1 MLRRIFRSIG
11 RTATASAEGAT
22 PPASADGAASPALAE
37 GVTPAAAAE
46 RPADARDRR
55 LAAAH
60 AGVSIDLHR
69 RIQFDGL
76 TVAGLEFRGLVD
88 ECLRD
93 SSTVV
98 GELKAFHR
106 YQAALILA
114 RYFAHTLDVP
124 GERAECG
131 VFSGFGSLLM
141 CRLMRARSPGFDGTG
156 FHLVDSFEGLS
167 SPSTQDA
174 VELREKPGR
183 GTVAV
188 LGYGKGGFAAPIEYA
203 RAAMREFPGARIHK
217 GWIPEVLAALPDAP
231 FAFVHVDVDLYEPTR
246 ACLEHFYPRLAGGGV
261 IVCDDY
267 GAPRFP
273 GAARAWD
280 DYCDRRGIPYVVLDT
295 GQSII
300 LRE

>member
-1 MLRRIFRSIG
+1 MLRRILKSIG
-11 RTATASAEGAT
+11 RAATAAT
-22 PPASADGAASPALAE
+22 PSGDEAP
-37 GVTPAAAAE
+37 PAAAAE
-46 RPADARDRR
+46 RAEDIRDRR

-69 RIQFDGL
+69 RIQFEGL
-76 TVAGLEFRGLVD
+76 TVAGLDFRGLVD

-93 SSTVV
+93 SSTGV
-98 GELKAFHR
+98 GPLKAFHR
-106 YQAALILA
+106 YQAALLLA
-114 RYFAHTLDVP
+114 RYFLHTLDVP
-124 GERAECG
+124 GERVECG

-141 CRLMRARSPGFDGTG
+141 CRLTRALRPGFDGTG

-167 SPSTQDA
+167 PPSAEDA
-174 VELREKPGR
+174 VELRQKPGR
-183 GTVAV
+183 GEVAIFN
-188 LGYGKGGFAAPIEYA
+188 YDKEGFKAPIQYT
-203 RAAMREFPGARIHK
+203 RAAMREFSGARIHK

-246 ACLEHFYPRLAGGGV
+246 ACLEHFYPRLAIGGA

-267 GAPRFP
+267 GAQRFP
-273 GAARAWD
+273 GAARAWNE
-280 DYCDRRGIPYVVLDT
+280 YCERHRIPYVVLDT

>member
-1 MLRRIFRSIG
+1 MLRRIFKSLG
-11 RTATASAEGAT
+11 R
-22 PPASADGAASPALAE
+22 SPAEPA
-37 GVTPAAAAE
+37 GDMPAPAADE
-46 RPADARDRR
+46 QRPEDARDRR
-55 LAAAH
+55 LSAAH

-76 TVAGLEFRGLVD
+76 SVAGLEFRGLVD

-98 GELKAFHR
+98 GSLKAFHR
-106 YQAALILA
+106 YQAAFLLA
-114 RYFAHTLDVP
+114 RYFAHTLGVP

-141 CRLMRARSPGFDGTG
+141 CRLMRAHRPGFDGTG
-156 FHLVDSFEGLS
+156 FHLVDSFAGLS
-167 SPSTQDA
+167 PPSTEDA
-174 VELREKPGR
+174 VEVRHKPGR
-183 GTVAV
+183 GDVAV
-188 LGYGKGGFAAPIEYA
+188 LAFGKGEFAAPIDYA
-203 RAAMREFPGARIHK
+203 RAAMREFPGARIHQ
-217 GWIPEVLAALPDAP
+217 GWIPAVLAALPDAR
-231 FAFVHVDVDLYEPTR
+231 FAFVHIDVDLYRPTL
-246 ACLEHFYPRLAGGGV
+246 ACLEHFWPRLAEGGA

-280 DYCDRRGIPYVVLDT
+280 EYCERHRIPFVVLDT
-295 GQSII
+295 GQSVI

>member
-1 MLRRIFRSIG
+1 MLRRILRSIG
-11 RTATASAEGAT
+11 RTATSV
-22 PPASADGAASPALAE
+22 DGGKPALADDA
-37 GVTPAAAAE
+37 TSRPAATE
-46 RPADARDRR
+46 RPADVRDRR

-60 AGVSIDLHR
+60 AGVPIDLHR
-69 RIQFDGL
+69 RIQFDGI
-76 TVAGLEFRGLVD
+76 TVAGLEFRRLVD
-88 ECLRD
+88 DCLRD

-124 GERAECG
+124 GERVECG

-141 CRLMRARSPGFDGTG
+141 CRLMRARQPGFDGTG
-156 FHLVDSFEGLS
+156 FYLVDSFEGLS
-167 SPSTQDA
+167 SPAAEDA
-174 VELREKPGR
+174 LELREKPGR

-188 LGYGKGGFAAPIEYA
+188 LGFDKGGFVAPIEYA

-246 ACLEHFYPRLAGGGV
+246 ACLEHFYPRLAEGGV

-280 DYCDRRGIPYVVLDT
+280 EYCDRRGIPYVVLDT

-300 LRE
+300 LRA

>member
-1 MLRRIFRSIG
+1 
-11 RTATASAEGAT
+11 
-22 PPASADGAASPALAE
+22 
-37 GVTPAAAAE
+37 V
-46 RPADARDRR
+46 RDRR

-60 AGVSIDLHR
+60 AGVPIDLHR
-69 RIQFDGL
+69 RIQFDGIA
-76 TVAGLEFRGLVD
+76 VAGLEFRRLVD
-88 ECLRD
+88 DCLRD
-93 SSTVV
+93 SSTVL

-124 GERAECG
+124 GERVECG

-141 CRLMRARSPGFDGTG
+141 CRLMRARQPGFDGTG

-167 SPSTQDA
+167 SPAAEDA
-174 VELREKPGR
+174 LELREKPGR

-188 LGYGKGGFAAPIEYA
+188 LGFDKGAFAAPIEYA

-246 ACLEHFYPRLAGGGV
+246 ACLEHFYPRLPDGGV

-280 DYCDRRGIPYVVLDT
+280 EYCDRRGIPYVVLDT

-300 LRE
+300 LRA

>member
-1 MLRRIFRSIG
+1 MLRRILRSIG
-11 RTATASAEGAT
+11 RTATSV
-22 PPASADGAASPALAE
+22 DGGKPALADDA
-37 GVTPAAAAE
+37 TSRPAATE
-46 RPADARDRR
+46 RPADVRDRR

-60 AGVSIDLHR
+60 AGVPIDLHR
-69 RIQFDGL
+69 RIQFDGI
-76 TVAGLEFRGLVD
+76 TVAGLEFRRLVD
-88 ECLRD
+88 DCLRD

-124 GERAECG
+124 GERVECG

-141 CRLMRARSPGFDGTG
+141 CRLMRARQPGFDGTG

-167 SPSTQDA
+167 SPAAEDA
-174 VELREKPGR
+174 LELREKPGR

-188 LGYGKGGFAAPIEYA
+188 LGFDKGGFVAPIEYA

-246 ACLEHFYPRLAGGGV
+246 ACLEHFYPRLAEGGV

-267 GAPRFP
+267 RAPRFP
-273 GAARAWD
+273 GAAGAWD
-280 DYCDRRGIPYVVLDT
+280 EYCDRRGIPYVVLDT

-300 LRE
+300 LRA

>member
-1 MLRRIFRSIG
+1 MLRRILRSIG
-11 RTATASAEGAT
+11 RTATA
-22 PPASADGAASPALAE
+22 AAPSGDEAP
-37 GVTPAAAAE
+37 PAAAAE
-46 RPADARDRR
+46 RAEDARDRR

-76 TVAGLEFRGLVD
+76 TVAGLDFRGLVD

-93 SSTVV
+93 SST
-98 GELKAFHR
+98 GLGTLKAFHR
-106 YQAALILA
+106 YQAALLLA
-114 RYFAHTLDVP
+114 RYFVHTLDVP

-141 CRLMRARSPGFDGTG
+141 CRLTRAQRPTFDGTG

-167 SPSTQDA
+167 PPSAADA
-174 VELREKPGR
+174 VELRQKPGR

-188 LGYGKGGFAAPIEYA
+188 FGYDKGGFKAPIEYA

-246 ACLEHFYPRLAGGGV
+246 ACLEHFHPRLARGGV

-280 DYCDRRGIPYVVLDT
+280 EYCERHRIPYVVLDT

>member
-1 MLRRIFRSIG
+1 MLRRILRSIG
-11 RTATASAEGAT
+11 RTATSV
-22 PPASADGAASPALAE
+22 DGGKPALADDA
-37 GVTPAAAAE
+37 TSRPAATE
-46 RPADARDRR
+46 RPADVRDRR

-60 AGVSIDLHR
+60 AGVPIDLHR
-69 RIQFDGL
+69 RIQFDGI
-76 TVAGLEFRGLVD
+76 TVAGLEFRRLVD
-88 ECLRD
+88 DCLRD

-124 GERAECG
+124 GERVECG

-141 CRLMRARSPGFDGTG
+141 CRLMRARQPGFDGTG

-167 SPSTQDA
+167 SPAAEDA
-174 VELREKPGR
+174 LELVEKPGR

-188 LGYGKGGFAAPIEYA
+188 LGFDKGGFVAPIEYA

-246 ACLEHFYPRLAGGGV
+246 ACLEHFYPRLAEGGV

-280 DYCDRRGIPYVVLDT
+280 EYCDRRGIPYVVLDT

-300 LRE
+300 LRA

>member
-1 MLRRIFRSIG
+1 V
-11 RTATASAEGAT
+11 
-22 PPASADGAASPALAE
+22 D
-37 GVTPAAAAE
+37 V
-46 RPADARDRR
+46 RDRR

-60 AGVSIDLHR
+60 AGVSIELHQ

-76 TVAGLEFRGLVD
+76 TVAGLDFRRLVD

-93 SSTVV
+93 SSTVL
-98 GELKAFHR
+98 GGLKAFHR
-106 YQAALILA
+106 YQVALILA
-114 RYFAHTLDVP
+114 RYFAHTLEVP
-124 GERAECG
+124 GERVECG

-141 CRLMRARSPGFDGTG
+141 CRLMRARHPGFDGTG

-167 SPSTQDA
+167 SPAAEDA

-188 LGYGKGGFAAPIEYA
+188 LGFDKGGFAAPIEYA

-217 GWIPEVLAALPDAP
+217 GWIPEVLASLPDAP

-246 ACLEHFYPRLAGGGV
+246 ACLEHFYPRLPDGGV

-280 DYCDRRGIPYVVLDT
+280 EYCDRRGIPYVVLDT

-300 LRE
+300 LRA

>member
-1 MLRRIFRSIG
+1 MLRRILKSMG
-11 RTATASAEGAT
+11 KT
-22 PPASADGAASPALAE
+22 PAPAAGEAPPSPAGGVPAAPADASP
-37 GVTPAAAAE
+37 AAE
-46 RPADARDRR
+46 RPEDARDRR

-60 AGVSIDLHR
+60 SGVSIELHQ

-76 TVAGLEFRGLVD
+76 TVAGLEFRRLVE

-93 SSTVV
+93 SSTVL
-98 GELKAFHR
+98 GALKAFHR
-106 YQAALILA
+106 YQAALLLA
-114 RYFAHTLDVP
+114 RYFAHTIDVP
-124 GERAECG
+124 GDRVECG

-141 CRLMRARSPGFDGTG
+141 CRLMRARHPGFDGTG

-167 SPSTQDA
+167 PPVAEDA
-174 VELREKPGR
+174 VAFRDKPGR
-183 GTVAV
+183 GRVAV
-188 LGYGKGGFAAPIEYA
+188 LGFGKGEFAAPIEYA
-203 RAAMREFPGARIHK
+203 RAAMREFPGARIHQ
-217 GWIPEVLAALPDAP
+217 GWIPDVLAALPDTR
-231 FAFVHVDVDLYEPTR
+231 FAFVHVDVDLYQPTL
-246 ACLEHFYPRLAGGGV
+246 ACLEHFHPRLAAGGA

-280 DYCDRRGIPYVVLDT
+280 EYCDRHRIPFVVLDT

>member
-1 MLRRIFRSIG
+1 MLRRILKSIG
-11 RTATASAEGAT
+11 RTASCAGAA
-22 PPASADGAASPALAE
+22 PPA
-37 GVTPAAAAE
+37 
-46 RPADARDRR
+46 ADAAHPVDRRDRR

-69 RIQFDGL
+69 RIQFDGF
-76 TVAGLEFRGLVD
+76 TVAGLDFRALADG
-88 ECLRD
+88 CLRD
-93 SSTVV
+93 SSTGVAP
-98 GELKAFHR
+98 LKAFHR
-106 YQAALILA
+106 YQTALLLA

-124 GERAECG
+124 GERVECG
-131 VFSGFGSLLM
+131 VFSGFVSLLM
-141 CRLMRARSPGFDGTG
+141 CRLMRAHRPGFDGTG

-167 SPSTQDA
+167 PPAPEDA
-174 VELREKPGR
+174 LEVREEPGR

-188 LGYGKGGFAAPIEYA
+188 FGYDRDGFTAPIEYA
-203 RAAMREFPGARIHK
+203 RAAMREFPGSRIHK
-217 GWIPEVLAALPDAP
+217 GWIPEVFAALPDAP

-246 ACLEHFYPRLAGGGV
+246 ACLEHFHPRLADGGA

-273 GAARAWD
+273 GATRAWD
-280 DYCDRRGIPYVVLDT
+280 EYCDRHRIPFVVLDT

>member
-1 MLRRIFRSIG
+1 MLRRILGSIG
-11 RTATASAEGAT
+11 RTPAT
-22 PPASADGAASPALAE
+22 PAGGEVP
-37 GVTPAAAAE
+37 PAAAAE
-46 RPADARDRR
+46 RPEDARDRR

-60 AGVSIDLHR
+60 AGVSIGLHR

-76 TVAGLEFRGLVD
+76 SVAGLEFRGLVD

-93 SSTVV
+93 SSTGV
-98 GELKAFHR
+98 GPLKAFHR

-114 RYFAHTLDVP
+114 RYFVHTFGVL

-131 VFSGFGSLLM
+131 VYSGFGSLLM
-141 CRLMRARSPGFDGTG
+141 CRLMRARHPGFDGTG

-167 SPSTQDA
+167 PPSAADA
-174 VELREKPGR
+174 VELRETPGR
-183 GTVAV
+183 GTVGV
-188 LGYGKGGFAAPIEYA
+188 FGYDKDGFTAPIEYA
-203 RAAMREFPGARIHK
+203 RAAMRDFPGARIHK
-217 GWIPEVLAALPDAP
+217 GWIPAVLATLPDAR
-231 FAFVHVDVDLYEPTR
+231 FAFVHVDVDLYEPTL
-246 ACLEHFYPRLAGGGV
+246 ACLEHFYPRLADGGA

-280 DYCDRRGIPYVVLDT
+280 EYCDRHRIPYVVLDT
-295 GQSII
+295 GQSIL

>member
-1 MLRRIFRSIG
+1 MLRRLLRSIG
-11 RTATASAEGAT
+11 RTATAPAGETA
-22 PPASADGAASPALAE
+22 PPATD
-37 GVTPAAAAE
+37 AE
-46 RPADARDRR
+46 RPEDARDQR
-55 LAAAH
+55 LSAAH

-76 TVAGLEFRGLVD
+76 TVAGLDFRGFVE

-98 GELKAFHR
+98 GSLKAFRR
-106 YQAALILA
+106 YQAALLLC
-114 RYFAHTLDVP
+114 RYFVHTLDVP
-124 GERAECG
+124 GERVECG

-141 CRLMRARSPGFDGTG
+141 CRLMRAHRPGFDGSG

-167 SPSTQDA
+167 PPSPEDA
-174 VELREKPGR
+174 VEFRHKPGR

-188 LGYGKGGFAAPIEYA
+188 LGFGKGGFTAPIEYA
-203 RAAMREFPGARIHK
+203 RAAMREFPRARIHK
-217 GWIPEVLAALPDAP
+217 GWIPAVLAALPEAP
-231 FAFVHVDVDLYEPTR
+231 FAFVHVDVDLYQPTR
-246 ACLEHFYPRLAGGGV
+246 ACLEHFYPRLAAGGA

-273 GAARAWD
+273 GAARAWNE
-280 DYCDRRGIPYVVLDT
+280 YCDRHRIPYVVLDT